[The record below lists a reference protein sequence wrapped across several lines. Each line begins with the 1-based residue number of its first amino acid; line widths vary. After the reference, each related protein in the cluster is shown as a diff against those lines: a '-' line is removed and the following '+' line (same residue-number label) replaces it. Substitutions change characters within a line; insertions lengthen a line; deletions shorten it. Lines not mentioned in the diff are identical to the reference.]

1 MNTVLRSLVLGVS
14 GWLALSTAASATCR
28 DAVVLV
34 HGNSAT
40 PASFENTY
48 DELRRRGCA
57 ASEIVRP
64 DWGSKTCAAC
74 NDHNGSEETPVLN
87 ALVDALARSC
97 TGRIDVVGHSMGVT
111 LAAGQI
117 VRYNLAGSVDSF
129 VGIAGAYRGLRSC
142 GTYPFNVVT
151 SSCGQYGL
159 SIASPMLNCVASQ
172 RLGSRM
178 YSIKSWMDQVVCLTG
193 VCTVGGVHASQ
204 ITGENAGYT
213 YATGHFG
220 LLTDTA
226 VTQANLIQSS
236 AVGESKFRDASAV
249 WTNCQTRRCGNC
261 SAAITAGCSFATS
274 AIRCLTEPAMI
285 GSGSSHV
292 RRASRTSCSGE
303 GCCPRHHWKTP

>member
-1 MNTVLRSLVLGVS
+1 MRTVLHSILLGVA
-14 GWLALSTAASATCR
+14 GWLALSTTASAACR

-34 HGNSAT
+34 HGNGAT
-40 PASFENTY
+40 PASFDNTY
-48 DELRRRGCA
+48 NELRRRGYL

-64 DWGSKTCAAC
+64 NWGSKTCAAC

-87 ALVDALARSC
+87 ALTEALAQSC

-111 LAAGQI
+111 LAARQI

-142 GTYPFNVVT
+142 GTYPWNVVT
-151 SSCGQYGL
+151 STCGYYGL
-159 SIASPMLNCVASQ
+159 SIGSPMLNGIAGK

-204 ITGENAGYT
+204 ITGENASYT

-226 VTQANLIQSS
+226 VTQADLI
-236 AVGESKFRDASAV
+236 R
-249 WTNCQTRRCGNC
+249 
-261 SAAITAGCSFATS
+261 
-274 AIRCLTEPAMI
+274 
-285 GSGSSHV
+285 
-292 RRASRTSCSGE
+292 
-303 GCCPRHHWKTP
+303 

>member
-1 MNTVLRSLVLGVS
+1 MAGTDHRRIGDLSRCGGTGTWQFRHAGILRQHLRRTAPARLG
-14 GWLALSTAASATCR
+14 GQRDCHAGLGQQDLYRLQRPQWLRRNPGTECAGGCTGPF
-28 DAVVLV
+28 V
-34 HGNSAT
+34 HGQ
-40 PASFENTY
+40 
-48 DELRRRGCA
+48 DRRG
-57 ASEIVRP
+57 RP
-64 DWGSKTCAAC
+64 FRGGHA
-74 NDHNGSEETPVLN
+74 G
-87 ALVDALARSC
+87 AR
-97 TGRIDVVGHSMGVT
+97 
-111 LAAGQI
+111 QI
-117 VRYNLAGSVDSF
+117 VRYQLAGSVDSF
-129 VGIAGAYRGLRSC
+129 VDIAGAYRGLRSC

-159 SIASPMLNCVASQ
+159 SIGSPMLNGIADQ

-213 YATGHFG
+213 DATGHFG

-226 VTQANLIQSS
+226 ATQANLIQSS
-236 AVGESKFRDASAV
+236 AVGKSKFREASAV

-261 SAAITAGCSFATS
+261 SAAITAGCSLATS
-274 AIRCLTEPAMI
+274 VIRCLTEPAMI

-292 RRASRTSCSGE
+292 RRASRTSCSGD